1 MADSQPLRI
10 GFVPEHFSTPLYFA
24 QKYFGLSAT
33 LIPFP
38 SGTGHMITAIR
49 SGEIDVGIGL
59 TEAWVAG
66 LGKEDTPGDGGYR
79 IVGTYVETPLCWAIS
94 TGAKR
99 PEITSVSSLKG
110 SKIGIS
116 RLGSGSQVMGYVLA
130 DQQGWLVPGESPYAD
145 FVILQNFLNL
155 RNAVNDGT
163 ADFFMWEHFT
173 SKRYYDSGE
182 IRRVGEIYTPWS
194 SWKIVAANRLLPGG
208 NPEVRLQDLFKKL
221 DEGVRYFGEHQDEA
235 VKYISTELDY
245 SEADATEWLR
255 TVEFAK
261 KTEGVDLKVIQSCV
275 NILQKAGVLKEGKGL
290 QPESML
296 AKGLGA
302 QFPE

>member
-1 MADSQPLRI
+1 MADSQIRI
-10 GFVPEHFSTPLYFA
+10 GFVPEHFSTPLHFA
-24 QKYFGLSAT
+24 HKYFGLNAK

-49 SGEIDVGIGL
+49 AGYIDIGIGL
-59 TEAWVAG
+59 TEGWVAG

-99 PEITSVSSLKG
+99 PEIISLDSLKG

-130 DQQGWLVPGESPYAD
+130 EREGWLSPPTAPYSD
-145 FVILQNFLNL
+145 FVILQNFANL

-194 SWKIVAANRLLPGG
+194 SWKIVASTALLRAGEKGG
-208 NPEVRLQDLFKKL
+208 D
-221 DEGVRYFGEHQDEA
+221 YFETHKDEA
-235 VKYISTELDY
+235 VEHISTALDY
-245 SEADATEWLR
+245 SAEDACEWLT
-255 TVEFAK
+255 TVRFSS
-261 KTEGVDLKVIQSCV
+261 KTEGVDINVITKCIDV
-275 NILQKAGVLKEGKGL
+275 LQKAGVLKEGDAAKTEAAAEGMLVTGL
-290 QPESML
+290 
-296 AKGLGA
+296 AA